1 MAASLIAVPTV
12 LAAQTPA
19 KEKAVPATTHP
30 AQKYFLKMAVETA
43 VVE

>member
-19 KEKAVPATTHP
+19 KERAVPVTTHP
-30 AQKYFLKMAVETA
+30 GQKCFLETA
-43 VVE
+43 VEMALLQ